1 MQDTII
7 KGTGNS
13 RLLRSVPNFL
23 TLYPTYE
30 AFAAALVGGTLPV
43 DLGALNA
50 SGVQTLGTALSKA
63 NLLTDAVEKAIWGST
78 ANRTPSQALEK
89 LRALIKTAQSTANGK
104 GHVSYGTYTANGSNS
119 KTLTFP
125 FEPKFLIVM
134 GGGSSGI
141 LIFLK
146 DHMGTSIYANFNDSA
161 AHPMDSGSTIGLKA
175 AWTANSVTWT
185 GYNAGWAGNSG
196 GTAHYI
202 CVG

>member
-1 MQDTII
+1 MTDGVQ
-7 KGTGNS
+7 KGAGNAYTLHTVANALS
-13 RLLRSVPNFL
+13 
-23 TLYPTYE
+23 LYPTYE
-30 AFAAALVGGTLPV
+30 DFIRAFASGQIFT
-43 DLGALNA
+43 DLKINTPGWN
-50 SGVQTLGTALSKA
+50 TTGTALNKA
-63 NLLTDAVEKAIWGST
+63 NLLSDAVETAIWGST
-78 ANRTPSQALEK
+78 ANRTPNQALEK
-89 LRALIKTAQSTANGK
+89 LRALITTAQSTANGK
-104 GHVSYGTYTANGSNS
+104 GHVSYGTYTANGSKS

-146 DHMGTSIYANFNDSA
+146 DYMGTSIYANFDDSA
-161 AHPMDSGSTIGLKA
+161 AHPMDFGSTMGLKA

>member
-1 MQDTII
+1 M
-7 KGTGNS
+7 TGPKSQN
-13 RLLRSVPNFL
+13 
-23 TLYPTYE
+23 YG
-30 AFAAALVGGTLPV
+30 AAV
-43 DLGALNA
+43 DATHA
-50 SGVQTLGTALSKA
+50 KKA
-63 NLLTDAVEKAIWGST
+63 
-78 ANRTPSQALEK
+78 K
-89 LRALIKTAQSTANGK
+89 LWRR
-104 GHVSYGTYTANGSNS
+104 
-119 KTLTFP
+119 TLTFP

-196 GTAHYI
+196 GTAYYI